1 MKEVSEQEWEGII
14 SEERFNSISTTLNEI
29 ASTLSEDNDREITLA
44 IQNQGLILE
53 NILTTLKSNPETD
66 QEAILTELKNID
78 KSILDLK
85 ITLNKKKKWEFK
97 IERDNQS
104 YYITSVTAI
113 QTN

>member
-78 KSILDLK
+78 KSILVPNHPD
-85 ITLNKKKKWEFK
+85 ILNGSAGFPAMQK
-97 IERDNQS
+97 NQ
-104 YYITSVTAI
+104 
-113 QTN
+113 